1 MWISKSY
8 YDKQGRSQILKAV
21 PQHFMEDFKVDDVT
35 ANDVI
40 QKKQHHLI
48 KKRKAT
54 KKGEPRVVDKMHS
67 SYELS
72 NSCRE

>member
-1 MWISKSY
+1 
-8 YDKQGRSQILKAV
+8 
-21 PQHFMEDFKVDDVT
+21 MEDFKVDDFT

-72 NSCRE
+72 NSCCE